1 MSRILK
7 APYINIDK
15 NVVIDNTFNVE
26 QNIEQNVEIENDTT
40 NQDLTIENEQSITE
54 EENKYLEQ
62 LKEDILAQA
71 NEEANRIIE
80 NASQEAEIKAEEIK
94 NQAKDEMNLKAEEI
108 YKESFEKGYEEGKIK
123 AEKDINALK
132 IEANS
137 ILEQAKQ
144 ERENMIN
151 SLEPEIINF
160 IIDTTQNILTNSF
173 TFNKDIISLLIKKG
187 LLSIKELKN
196 LKIFVS
202 EEQFAYVEENKQKIL
217 GIDTDKNNIEII
229 KDNSLGNTDCVIETE
244 IGTIKCG
251 VDEQLSSIKEALYYI
266 LN

>member
-15 NVVIDNTFNVE
+15 NIVIDNTFN
-26 QNIEQNVEIENDTT
+26 IEQNVTPEIDETYE
-40 NQDLTIENEQSITE
+40 DLTMGNEQTITE

-62 LKEDILAQA
+62 LKEDILVQA
-71 NEEANRIIE
+71 NEEASKIIE
-80 NASQEAEIKAEEIK
+80 EANKTAQVEAEEIK
-94 NQAKDEMNLKAEEI
+94 RQVKEEMDIKAEEI
-108 YKESFEKGYEEGKIK
+108 YKESINKGYEEGKLK
-123 AEKDINALK
+123 AEEDIQALK
-132 IEANS
+132 LEAND
-137 ILEQAKQ
+137 ILEQAKK

-173 TFNKDIISLLIKKG
+173 YFNKDIIALLIKKG
-187 LLSIKELKN
+187 LLSVKELKN

-202 EEQFAYVEENKQKIL
+202 EEQFEYVQENKDKIL
-217 GIDTDKNNIEII
+217 NIDTDNNNIEII
-229 KDNSLGNTDCVIETE
+229 EDNSLANSDCIIETE

-251 VDEQLSSIKEALYYI
+251 VDDQLSSIKEALYYI